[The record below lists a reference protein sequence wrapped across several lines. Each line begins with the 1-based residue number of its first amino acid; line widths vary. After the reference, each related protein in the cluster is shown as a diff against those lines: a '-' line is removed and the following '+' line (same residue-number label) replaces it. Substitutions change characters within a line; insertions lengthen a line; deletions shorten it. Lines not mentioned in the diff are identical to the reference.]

1 MQAVATVR
9 PRSHSLTFYYVK
21 LCSCA
26 CVNMQTVVAISL
38 SDCSAFACG
47 FLQLGFGY
55 CWLTTAAHSALHIF
69 SLPPCHSFLY
79 QSHWKRKKE
88 KKPRKSPLLKCAGC
102 FPQWPLSQSM
112 SHLFGFSQCLV
123 RTHLELHSTLL
134 PCGNDRTH

>member
-1 MQAVATVR
+1 MRAVATVR

-21 LCSCA
+21 LCSWA
-26 CVNMQTVVAISL
+26 CVNVQTVVAISL

-69 SLPPCHSFLY
+69 SASLPLFSPPEPLE
-79 QSHWKRKKE
+79 RKKE
-88 KKPRKSPLLKCAGC
+88 KKNPRKSPLLKCAGC
-102 FPQWPLSQSM
+102 FPQWPLSRSM
-112 SHLFGFSQCLV
+112 NHLFGFPRCLV

>member
-26 CVNMQTVVAISL
+26 CVNVQTVVAISL

-55 CWLTTAAHSALHIF
+55 CWLTLLYTF
-69 SLPPCHSFLY
+69 SLCLPATLFSTRAIGKE
-79 QSHWKRKKE
+79 KRK

>member
-26 CVNMQTVVAISL
+26 CVNVQTVVAISL

-88 KKPRKSPLLKCAGC
+88 KKPQKKSFTEVCRLFSSMAFESVNEPPVWLL
-102 FPQWPLSQSM
+102 PM
-112 SHLFGFSQCLV
+112 FSQNSFGAAQHFASL
-123 RTHLELHSTLL
+123 R
-134 PCGNDRTH
+134 

>member
-26 CVNMQTVVAISL
+26 CVNVQTVVAISL

-47 FLQLGFGY
+47 FLQLG
-55 CWLTTAAHSALHIF
+55 LLLAHHSGSLCFTHFLSASLPLF
-69 SLPPCHSFLY
+69 SLPEPLE
-79 QSHWKRKKE
+79 KKKGK

-134 PCGNDRTH
+134 PCGNDRTY